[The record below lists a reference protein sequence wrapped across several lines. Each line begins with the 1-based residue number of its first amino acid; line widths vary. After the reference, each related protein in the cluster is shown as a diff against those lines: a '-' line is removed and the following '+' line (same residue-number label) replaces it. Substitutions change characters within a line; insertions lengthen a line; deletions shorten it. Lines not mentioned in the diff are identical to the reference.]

1 MAKKILAF
9 VNMTLVL
16 IAIFLLQTMVI
27 DGRELFGVKPNLIL
41 ITVIVVALKYGV
53 YGGITYSAIIGIVT
67 DLMFGNTYGMF
78 TLCYLITGTVISIIN
93 NNYRKENKIALVYVT
108 FIASAIFEVVQYFIY
123 LLRTGV
129 YSNIL
134 SLLVQIVLS
143 AILNVILVYIIHALL
158 FKILKYFDKN
168 IGEYDV
174 K

>member
-9 VNMTLVL
+9 VNIILFLV
-16 IAIFLLQTMVI
+16 IIYLLQTMII

-41 ITVIVVALKYGV
+41 ITVIVVSLWYGV
-53 YGGITYSAIIGIVT
+53 YVGVIYSILIGIIT
-67 DLMFGNTYGMF
+67 DLVFGNTYGMF
-78 TLCYLITGTVISIIN
+78 TLCYLITGTVVSIIN
-93 NNYRKENKIALVYVT
+93 KSYRKDNKIALVYVT
-108 FIASAIFEVVQYFIY
+108 FIASTVFEIVQYFIY

-134 SLLVQIVLS
+134 SLLIQIILS
-143 AILNVILVYIIHALL
+143 ALLNVVLVYIVHALL
-158 FKILKYFDKN
+158 YKIMKYFDKN